1 MTYNQIR
8 WIKRIL
14 ALALVLFGSLVSH
27 QLFVSVNRETVS
39 LDVPVLAEPED
50 VLARQVELTRLDS
63 EGEKEFVLRA
73 AEKIGGS
80 EEIQVFKDVE
90 IEFAADQGR
99 LPLLV
104 TADICRYD
112 AENAAA
118 HLEGNVVIQDD
129 ESLRIE
135 TSVLDWQRR
144 RRRVWTEE
152 TVRFWREGLE
162 GTSGGLEYRVQ
173 TASYEL
179 KKGVT
184 VRFGKQGELPTEVVS
199 QTALFQSQKSFVRFV
214 DDVVVNQGDHW
225 LYCNDLQVFL
235 TEEDNQVEHLE
246 AYENVELILKT
257 SPVTPEAVD
266 DAPSSARAS
275 EPASDKTSGKRLVR
289 EPGTKHLFTDNLEV
303 LFRKGGKN
311 LERMRALKGGK
322 LVMESPPQPDGQRG
336 RLRELEGNILTFDFD
351 EQGRLA
357 ELRGRGRN
365 VILTLKPAE
374 GVEEEDKRVITRR
387 LEAIFDPETGDLTEA
402 RCSNG
407 VEFYQGDLRAEAE
420 EGVYMADGELMTLSE
435 SPRLWDSDAELVA
448 ETIRIEL
455 ASGNLEAEGRVR
467 TTLSQ
472 GVSGG
477 STPLFPASGNE
488 PVYFVGEHL
497 QYMKETDIATYTGG
511 ARCFQKD
518 NRIEAERIV
527 LHQGKGELEAT
538 GSVRTLFFQPQAD
551 GEGAQQTITRAGE
564 FVYRSSDETMMY
576 LQDVVMQS
584 EEISLKGSKV
594 DVRLEPNAGSVAE
607 IHAVGAVEIQTA
619 DGKAQGNDAKYL
631 PESGKVHVTG
641 DKARMQN
648 GDKLTEGNELTFFL
662 SGDTIFVDGRELS
675 RTKTIY
681 TSKPRPF

>member
-8 WIKRIL
+8 WIKRLL

-27 QLFVSVNRETVS
+27 QLFVSVNRKSVS
-39 LDVPVLAEPED
+39 LEAPVPTEPED
-50 VLARQVELTRLDS
+50 MLARQVELTRLNS

-73 AEKIGGS
+73 AEKVGGS
-80 EEIQVFKDVE
+80 DEIQVFKDVE
-90 IEFAADQGR
+90 IEFAADQGQ

-112 AENAAA
+112 AENSEA

-144 RRRVWTEE
+144 RRRIWTEE

-173 TASYEL
+173 AAAYEL

-184 VRFGKQGELPTEVVS
+184 IRFGGKGEQPTEVVS
-199 QTALFQSQKSFVRFV
+199 QSALFQRRKSFVRFM
-214 DDVVVNQGDHW
+214 DDVVVSQGDHW

-235 TEEDNQVEHLE
+235 TEGDNQVEHLE
-246 AYENVELILKT
+246 AYEKVELLLKT
-257 SPVTPEAVD
+257 SPATPEVVD
-266 DAPSSARAS
+266 EAPSSARAS

-303 LFRKGGKN
+303 FFREGGKN

-322 LVMESPPQPDGQRG
+322 LVMESPPRPDGQRG
-336 RLRELEGNILTFDFD
+336 RIRELEGNTLTFDFD

-357 ELRGRGRN
+357 ELQGRGRN
-365 VILTLKPAE
+365 VTLTLKPTE
-374 GVEEEDKRVITRR
+374 GVEEGEKRVITRR
-387 LEAIFDPETGDLTEA
+387 LEAIFAPETGDLTEA

-420 EGVYMADGELMTLSE
+420 EGVYVADAELMTLSE
-435 SPRLWDSDAELVA
+435 SPRLWDADAELEA
-448 ETIRIEL
+448 ETIRIEM

-467 TTLSQ
+467 TTLDQ
-472 GVSGG
+472 GSSGA

-497 QYMKETDIATYTGG
+497 QYTKETDIATYTGG
-511 ARCFQKD
+511 ARSFQKD
-518 NRIEAERIV
+518 NRIEAERID

-538 GSVRTLFFQPQAD
+538 GSVRTMFFQPRED
-551 GEGAQQTITRAGE
+551 GEGTQQTITRAGQ
-564 FVYRSSDETMMY
+564 FVYRSSDEIMMY

-584 EEISLKGSKV
+584 EEMSLKGSRV
-594 DVRLEPNAGSVAE
+594 DVKLQPNAGSVEE
-607 IHAVGAVEIQTA
+607 IHAEGAVEIKTA
-619 DGKAQGNDAKYL
+619 DGTAQGNDAKYL
-631 PESGKVHVTG
+631 PKSGEVHVTG

-662 SGDTIFVDGRELS
+662 SGDTIFVDGQELS